1 MFISKN
7 TVTMIWDFI
16 KNNFAKLSL
25 GWVLALC
32 VLNGIDAHASAEAV
46 GHVAPT
52 LNMTAGIMMSVIMLI
67 VIGIIAT
74 EVIQRT
80 LIVFFVA
87 ASLIFLTY
95 VLGEHSPVLGGIN
108 SLLMFFWIS
117 LDSSIF
123 NLLTLDQAFASVDGE
138 VIMLLV
144 GMMIIVGV
152 LGQTKLFEWLAF
164 KMFVF
169 SKGNIKKLFF
179 MFFLIT
185 AVLSAFLDNV
195 TTIFLITPVAI
206 SICRLFDFNPVKMI
220 IPLIIASNVWGAATL
235 IWDPPNIM
243 IGSYSWLSF
252 NQFIVNLWPP
262 VVVILIAV
270 MFKLYYFARK
280 DLSDVKEIKNFDK
293 TVKKMAPDYKIKHK
307 KLLKASL
314 IVLAFVIIFFFLH
327 GMFHMPAAVP
337 AIMWAALLMFMRD
350 RLIRKKFAW
359 DDEMT
364 EEAIHVTFSKDV
376 EWLVIGFFI
385 FLFMIVWALEHT
397 GILDLA
403 ANMIQDNFGDNLL
416 LCALV
421 ILWVSAI
428 FSAFL
433 DNIPFTA
440 VMLPVVAS
448 LIAGQPSW
456 VDATFL
462 WWSLA
467 LWACLGGNGT
477 IIWASANI
485 VAAGLLQKE
494 KYNLSFMAYLKVWLP
509 SMFFQVFLASFA
521 VYFMYLGS
529 L

>member
-1 MFISKN
+1 
-7 TVTMIWDFI
+7 MIGDII
-16 KNNFAKLSL
+16 KNNIAKLSL
-25 GWVLALC
+25 GGVLALC
-32 VLNGIDAHASAEAV
+32 LLNGIDAHASTEV
-46 GHVAPT
+46 VTHVAPT
-52 LNMTAGIMMSVIMLI
+52 LNMTAGIMMSIVMLI

-74 EVIQRT
+74 EAVQRT
-80 LIVFFVA
+80 LVVFFVA
-87 ASLIFLTY
+87 TSLIFLTY
-95 VLGEHSPVLGGIN
+95 ILG
-108 SLLMFFWIS
+108 
-117 LDSSIF
+117 SSYEVF
-123 NLLTLDQAFASVDGE
+123 NLLTLDQAFASIDWE
-138 VIMLLV
+138 VILLLV
-144 GMMIIVGV
+144 WMMIIVWV

-169 SKGNIKKLFF
+169 SKWNLKKLFV

-235 IWDPPNIM
+235 IGDPPNIM
-243 IGSYSWLSF
+243 IWSYSGLTFS
-252 NQFIVNLWPP
+252 QFIVNLWPP

-270 MFKLYYFARK
+270 MVKLYWFSRK
-280 DLSDVKEIKNFDK
+280 DLWAVKEIENFDQQ
-293 TVKKMAPDYKIKHK
+293 VIEMAPKYKIRHK
-307 KLLKASL
+307 KLLRASL
-314 IVLAFVIIFFFLH
+314 IVLVLVIIFFFLH

-359 DDEMT
+359 DDEKT
-364 EEAIHVTFSKDV
+364 EEAIHVTFSRDV
-376 EWLVIGFFI
+376 EWLVIGFFV

-397 GILDLA
+397 WILDLA
-403 ANMIQDNFGDNLL
+403 ANLIQDNFWDNLL

-448 LIAGQPSW
+448 LVAAQPW
-456 VDATFL
+456 DATFL

-467 LWACLGGNGT
+467 LGACLWGNGT
-477 IIWASANI
+477 LIWASANI
-485 VAAGLLQKE
+485 VAAWLLQKE

-521 VYFMYLGS
+521 VYYMYLGS